1 MYSFCLSLFLSKW
14 ESMTETQQVCVA
26 RESNFLGKLKLT
38 SGHSIQMISG
48 VWSASFPPFDDA
60 NLANLHHTVDSRDL
74 NSGNK
79 TRLWKTQDLYHY
91 YLIIRWQ
98 SNIGPGSNS
107 SSFIASKGYYF
118 NTGCP
123 ALVQVINTWTR
134 CFLRL
139 SLVSFTLRKSV
150 SMPMFFLFLSFPFLF
165 CEVETWFLLSEVDYF
180 KRKSLQIEDYE
191 QRPSSRFSRT
201 NQASC
206 GQR

>member
-14 ESMTETQQVCVA
+14 ESMTETQQICVA
-26 RESNFLGKLKLT
+26 RESNFLSKLKLT
-38 SGHSIQMISG
+38 SGHFTQMISG

-107 SSFIASKGYYF
+107 SFIASKGYLIRMSSSCSGNKYLNSMF
-118 NTGCP
+118 SQDVTCFFHVTKKCVHANVLFVLIFSLFVLWGWD
-123 ALVQVINTWTR
+123 LVLVIR
-134 CFLRL
+134 GG
-139 SLVSFTLRKSV
+139 
-150 SMPMFFLFLSFPFLF
+150 LF
-165 CEVETWFLLSEVDYF
+165 
-180 KRKSLQIEDYE
+180 
-191 QRPSSRFSRT
+191 
-201 NQASC
+201 
-206 GQR
+206 